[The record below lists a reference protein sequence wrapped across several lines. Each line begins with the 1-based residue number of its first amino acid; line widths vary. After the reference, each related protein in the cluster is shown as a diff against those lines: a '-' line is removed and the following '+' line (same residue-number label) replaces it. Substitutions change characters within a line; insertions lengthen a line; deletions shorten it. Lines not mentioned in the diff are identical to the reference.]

1 MQNRVKDLGLKF
13 LDGSWMA
20 GEWVRGR
27 LSEGQISVAQFSSG
41 LDNWVL
47 NSLDNWIS
55 RRDVKVSFSIKFEKG
70 SFLIGKN
77 C

>member
-1 MQNRVKDLGLKF
+1 
-13 LDGSWMA
+13 
-20 GEWVRGR
+20 VRGR
-27 LSEGQISVAQFSSG
+27 LSKGQITNAQFSSG

-47 NSLDNWIS
+47 HSLDNWIT

-77 C
+77 F